1 MASGPRSGLCKDIA
15 KNEIAVPWFD
25 RPQYNDSTQSD
36 MRPKI
41 LVFVGHYLP
50 GFRSGGP
57 ARTLSCLIEALS
69 AEFDFYVCTLNYDT
83 GEKEPYTSVHSNAWN
98 QVGSAKVYYV
108 PRFTVAGIRRI
119 VEELRP
125 DLLYFNSFFSSVTIQ
140 GLIAR
145 RTAQLSGIRTVLA
158 TRGEMAPAALRI
170 KRWKKRSY
178 MLIANL
184 FGIYKGVAWQ
194 ASSDREKVDIIR
206 ELSSFGVREEGV
218 HVASD
223 LGFGYQ
229 ASTAST
235 PPKVEGS
242 AHFVTLSRI
251 VPMKNLPYSLDRMAE
266 LNGRVTL
273 DIFGPVED
281 QQVWRE
287 CEQKISTLPE
297 NVCVRFLGPL
307 EPARV
312 LGELGQRQFFI
323 LPTLG
328 ENYGHVIIE
337 GAAAGCPIIISDRT
351 QWLDLQRAGVG
362 WDISLEDRAMWN
374 SVLQR
379 CVDMGEMEYRKMST
393 EAMIF
398 ANQVMGSEANLK
410 ANFALFRQLTVTSD
424 PQCLDGQMANIEGA
438 PGAIR

>member
-1 MASGPRSGLCKDIA
+1 
-15 KNEIAVPWFD
+15 
-25 RPQYNDSTQSD
+25 

-57 ARTLSCLIEALS
+57 TRTLSCLIEALS
-69 AEFDFYVCTLNYDT
+69 PEFDFYVCTLNFDSGT
-83 GEKEPYTSVHSNAWN
+83 REPYTSVQSNAWN
-98 QVGSAKVYYV
+98 RVGSAKVYYV
-108 PRFTVAGIRRI
+108 PKFTVAGIREV
-119 VEELRP
+119 VEQLRP
-125 DLLYFNSFFSSVTIQ
+125 DLLYFNSFFSPVTIR
-140 GLIAR
+140 GLMAR
-145 RTAQLSGIRTVLA
+145 RTAHLSGIRTVLA
-158 TRGEMAPAALRI
+158 TRGEMAPAALRM
-170 KRWKKRSY
+170 KSWKKRPF
-178 MLIANL
+178 MLMARWL
-184 FGIYKGVAWQ
+184 GIYQGLVWQ
-194 ASSDREKVDIIR
+194 ASSGREKVDIIR
-206 ELSSFGVREEGV
+206 ELSPFGVREKDV
-218 HVASD
+218 HVARD

-229 ASTAST
+229 ASPAPT
-235 PPKVEGS
+235 PLKVEGT

-251 VPMKNLPYSLDRMAE
+251 VPMKNLPYTLDRMAE

-287 CEQKISTLPE
+287 CRQKISMLPK
-297 NVCVRFLGPL
+297 NVSVRFLGPL
-307 EPARV
+307 DPAKV

-351 QWLDLQRAGVG
+351 QWSELQKMGVG
-362 WDISLEDRAMWN
+362 WDISLEDRGLWR

-379 CVDMGEMEYRKMST
+379 CVDMNELEYRNISMQ
-393 EAMIF
+393 AVVF
-398 ANQVMGSEANLK
+398 AGQVMGSEENLK
-410 ANFALFRQLTVTSD
+410 ANFAFFRELTSTSVHE
-424 PQCLDGQMANIEGA
+424 PLNREPAEIQQA